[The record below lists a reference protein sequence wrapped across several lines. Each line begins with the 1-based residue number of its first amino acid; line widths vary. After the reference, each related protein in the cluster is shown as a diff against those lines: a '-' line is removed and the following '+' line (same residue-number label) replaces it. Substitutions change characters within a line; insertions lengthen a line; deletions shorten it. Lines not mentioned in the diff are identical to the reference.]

1 MGDAEFFLGLKFD
14 WIMSDDGHVDC
25 RISQEAYAHTIVN
38 ELGLSQANINPL
50 MTPFRSGFPIDTI
63 PVVDM
68 SPESRAPLVGK
79 MQCWLGMIN
88 WLTMGTRPDLSTV
101 FSLLASHTNS
111 PSPGH
116 LDAVKH
122 LGRYIKSTAELGL
135 LFSSRR
141 NVALESYVYFP
152 VNGVD
157 DLPSCGT
164 APTLLGFC
172 DANWGPQDASVPQV
186 SDSSSLR
193 LVSPLET
200 RSICGHVLMMGGA
213 PVFWKC
219 HKESRNSRSSTEA
232 EVKATDECTKSVQ
245 MFRNILGE
253 LNLINLTLATAIYND
268 NRGAVNW
275 SNTSST
281 KGMRHV
287 NIRENAVREAIHE
300 FNEVTVS
307 HIPGAQNPSDIFTKE
322 FKSDAIFRQ
331 LRGLLLYFPSAL
343 IDHTVPRL
351 DGGC

>member
-1 MGDAEFFLGLKFD
+1 
-14 WIMSDDGHVDC
+14 
-25 RISQEAYAHTIVN
+25 
-38 ELGLSQANINPL
+38 
-50 MTPFRSGFPIDTI
+50 
-63 PVVDM
+63 
-68 SPESRAPLVGK
+68 
-79 MQCWLGMIN
+79 
-88 WLTMGTRPDLSTV
+88 MGTRPDLSTV

-157 DLPSCGT
+157 DLPSGGT

-172 DANWGPQDASVPQV
+172 DANWGPQDASIPQV

-193 LVSPLET
+193 LISPLET

-253 LNLINLTLATAIYND
+253 LNLI
-268 NRGAVNW
+268 
-275 SNTSST
+275 T
-281 KGMRHV
+281 KINQIV
-287 NIRENAVREAIHE
+287 NINSQVKWRFPRNNGAII
-300 FNEVTVS
+300 NTRVIATL
-307 HIPGAQNPSDIFTKE
+307 
-322 FKSDAIFRQ
+322 FKSNFRRRQ
-331 LRGLLLYFPSAL
+331 NR
-343 IDHTVPRL
+343 RN
-351 DGGC
+351 